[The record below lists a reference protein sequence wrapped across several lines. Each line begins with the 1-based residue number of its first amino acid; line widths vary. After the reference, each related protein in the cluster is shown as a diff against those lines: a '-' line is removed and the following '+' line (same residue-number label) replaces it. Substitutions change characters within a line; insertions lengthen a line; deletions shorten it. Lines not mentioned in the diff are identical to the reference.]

1 MSWKHQKSWFK
12 ETFMAGR
19 SNEEDNINM
28 KSLSHD
34 GRKWVRA
41 AAVICGLCLRSVCV
55 LSFKPPPNFQG
66 ILKDCWKWNLTLQ
79 TLHFA
84 KKIKFFRKFDT
95 CVAKL
100 SVKFQELCDEWIHT

>member
-1 MSWKHQKSWFK
+1 MV
-12 ETFMAGR
+12 E
-19 SNEEDNINM
+19 NEFELLLLFVFCVLD
-28 KSLSHD
+28 
-34 GRKWVRA
+34 
-41 AAVICGLCLRSVCV
+41 VIRQRDH